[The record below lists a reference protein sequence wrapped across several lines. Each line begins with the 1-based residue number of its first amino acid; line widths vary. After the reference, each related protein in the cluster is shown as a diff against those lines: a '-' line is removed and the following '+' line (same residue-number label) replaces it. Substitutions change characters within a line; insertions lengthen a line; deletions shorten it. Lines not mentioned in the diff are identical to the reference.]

1 MSKKANPPPPVPIRG
16 ALALL
21 GLGLAESALSI
32 FQWMQL
38 DTLRKGGSTVCG
50 VSERINCETV
60 WNSAFAN
67 TVHELA
73 RMPVAVLGLV
83 WGLVAVALATLY
95 LVWQRGGHT
104 VRPAINGLR
113 LTAAAGVG
121 ATLVFGVA
129 SASAGAL
136 CLTCLG
142 TYVLT
147 LAFAGV
153 AWRGLPGPLLP
164 QPGEWGRAL
173 GWTGGFTVAA
183 YLALL
188 MPGMETPRAS
198 AATIAATKLAS
209 APVSDAPGSVEDYL
223 RGLDAREQQAIS
235 NALAQYRRD
244 TPLPARSPARRLYGP
259 TNAPVKMVEWTDSRC
274 PHCKNLVEALAVMK
288 KRIPEGKL
296 SLEVRQ
302 FPLDAACNPAMP
314 PQAADRT
321 GIRCLAAKA
330 QICLEQAPD
339 FWELREQLF
348 ASQASLTPDKV
359 RDILSSGSVSRSQL
373 DACISSADTQR
384 KVVEDVEYAKQ
395 HDLHGTPLVVIN
407 GREAKAIPSFLYALI
422 LVGGDGDAPAFNVLP
437 PPEPQALQA
446 HDHAH

>member
-1 MSKKANPPPPVPIRG
+1 MSKKANPPPPVPVRG

-60 WNSAFAN
+60 WNSAFASA
-67 TVHELA
+67 VHEFA

-83 WGLVAVALATLY
+83 WGLVAVALSALY
-95 LVWQRGGHT
+95 LVWQRNGRT
-104 VRPAINGLR
+104 VRPAVNGLR
-113 LTAAAGVG
+113 LTAAAGVV
-121 ATLVFGVA
+121 ATLVFGAA
-129 SASAGAL
+129 SAGAGAL

-147 LAFAGV
+147 LAFAVV

-173 GWTGGFTVAA
+173 QWTGGFTVAA

-188 MPGMETPRAS
+188 MPGMETPRATAAS
-198 AATIAATKLAS
+198 AAVTQLANTS
-209 APVSDAPGSVEDYL
+209 VSDAPGSLEAYL
-223 RGLDAREQQAIS
+223 RGLDPREQQALA
-235 NALAQYRRD
+235 NALAQYRQD
-244 TPLPARSPARRLYGP
+244 TPLPARSPARRLHGP
-259 TNAPVKMVEWTDSRC
+259 VDATVKMVEWTDSRC
-274 PHCKNLVEALAVMK
+274 PHCKSLVEALALMK
-288 KRIPEGKL
+288 TRIPEGKL
-296 SLEVRQ
+296 SLEARQ
-302 FPLDAACNPAMP
+302 FPLDAACNPLMP
-314 PQAADRT
+314 PQASDRT
-321 GIRCLAAKA
+321 GTRCLAAKA

-339 FWELREQLF
+339 FWQLREQLF
-348 ASQASLTPDKV
+348 ASQASLTPEKV
-359 RDILSSGSVSRSQL
+359 MDILSSGSVARSQL
-373 DACISSADTQR
+373 EACVSSADTQR
-384 KVVEDVEYAKQ
+384 KLVEDVEYAKQ

-407 GREAKAIPSFLYALI
+407 GREAMAIPSFLYALI
-422 LVGGDGDAPAFNVLP
+422 MVGGDGNAPAFNVLP
-437 PPEPQALQA
+437 PAQPMQA